1 MTIRLKG
8 DGINAHWN
16 IPRSLEMLQGL
27 QNSAMLLIRELDDHV
42 EHRDSGGGK
51 HPNMMGNAVAV
62 IVLTSYAAEIAF
74 KTLHAQTKPNKPPPR
89 GHFLLG
95 LYDKL
100 DPETKL
106 EAQELIR
113 KLKPLGSPRWLGETP
128 DIRSLIKQGNTN
140 FSDWRYLP
148 EKPKMT
154 GGVPKVLVNIVQ
166 VIQHLCLHRVLGPLQ
181 NTNDGPDDPKPH
193 RRRLPTPVAI
203 PSLELLHETE
213 LRRLD
218 ARRRGGK

>member
-74 KTLHAQTKPNKPPPR
+74 KTLHAQTKPKALS
-89 GHFLLG
+89 G
-95 LYDKL
+95 
-100 DPETKL
+100 
-106 EAQELIR
+106 
-113 KLKPLGSPRWLGETP
+113 
-128 DIRSLIKQGNTN
+128 
-140 FSDWRYLP
+140 
-148 EKPKMT
+148 
-154 GGVPKVLVNIVQ
+154 
-166 VIQHLCLHRVLGPLQ
+166 
-181 NTNDGPDDPKPH
+181 
-193 RRRLPTPVAI
+193 
-203 PSLELLHETE
+203 
-213 LRRLD
+213 
-218 ARRRGGK
+218 